1 MPMRLRALTLTI
13 VAALVAATTVH
24 AAEFTDSAGRKVNL
38 PDKVG
43 RLLPA
48 GPPADV
54 LLYALA
60 PDLLVGLVEP
70 WNDDAKQAVPQR
82 FQALPGVPRLTS
94 HNLSSEDL
102 EKLRQLKADLVVDY
116 GDINPNYVA
125 LADRIQASLGVPYV
139 LIDGKLREAPLV
151 LRRLG
156 EAIGRPD
163 RGQELAGAVQIA
175 LALID
180 GAGTAA
186 ADQRLP
192 FYYARGGDG
201 LQGVRAGSSVGE
213 AIELA
218 GGRNVVPSARGAFI
232 GLTVADVVQ
241 LTPRMVIVA
250 DAAAVQP
257 GSALRTSLPAGTRF
271 FVDRGAPYGI
281 IEKPPSLNRI
291 LGALAVAA
299 LIHPDRAEAFNTAA
313 ARLATVMFGDSAKF
327 ESLRD

>member
-1 MPMRLRALTLTI
+1 MRYRSLALTF
-13 VAALVAATTVH
+13 VAALVVATNLH

-70 WNDDAKQAVPQR
+70 WNDSQKQAVPQR

-94 HNLSSEDL
+94 QHLSSDDL

-116 GDINPNYVA
+116 GDINPNYAA

-139 LIDGKLREAPLV
+139 LIDGKLREAPQV

-156 EAIGRPD
+156 DIIGRSE
-163 RGQELAGAVQIA
+163 RGQELAGAIQSA
-175 LALID
+175 LTLIE
-180 GAGTAA
+180 GAGTVAPQ
-186 ADQRLP
+186 QRLP
-192 FYYARGGDG
+192 FYYARGADG

-218 GGRNVVPSARGAFI
+218 GGRNVVPSARGAFV
-232 GLTVADVVQ
+232 GLSAAEVAQ
-241 LTPRMVIVA
+241 LAPRIVIVG
-250 DAAAVQP
+250 DAAAVQS
-257 GSALRTSLPAGTRF
+257 GSVLRQALPDGTRF
-271 FVDRGAPYGI
+271 LVDLGAPYGA

-291 LGALAVAA
+291 LGALAIAA
-299 LIHPDRAEAFNTAA
+299 LIHPEQASAYNAA
-313 ARLATVMFGDSAKF
+313 ATRLAAVLFGDSAKF
-327 ESLRD
+327 EGLR

>member
-1 MPMRLRALTLTI
+1 MRLRALALTI
-13 VAALVAATTVH
+13 VAALVVATTVH

-38 PDKVG
+38 PEKVG

-60 PDLLVGLVEP
+60 PNLLVGLVEP
-70 WNDDAKQAVPQR
+70 WNGDAK
-82 FQALPGVPRLTS
+82 QALPGVPRLTS
-94 HNLSSEDL
+94 RNLSSDDL

-139 LIDGKLREAPLV
+139 LIDGRLREAPQV

-156 EAIGRPD
+156 DAIGRPE
-163 RGQELAGAVQIA
+163 RGQELAGAVQSA

-186 ADQRLP
+186 PDQRVP
-192 FYYARGGDG
+192 FYYARGADG

-218 GGRNVVPSARGAFI
+218 GGRNVVPSARGAFV
-232 GLTVADVVQ
+232 GMSAAEVAK
-241 LTPRMVIVA
+241 LSPKFVIVGE
-250 DAAAVQP
+250 AAAIQP
-257 GSALRTSLPAGTRF
+257 GSPLRQALPDGTRF
-271 FVDRGAPYGI
+271 VVDRGAPYGI

-299 LIHPDRAEAFNTAA
+299 LIHPDRAEAFHAA
-313 ARLATVMFGDSAKF
+313 AALLATVMFGDSAKF
-327 ESLRD
+327 QSLGD